1 MWGSVETDSP
11 DRNRLVSVVVPVF
24 NELDSLRPLV
34 VQVKEAL
41 DAGLV
46 FRWELVLVDDA
57 SSDGSGDLMDQLAL
71 EFSEIRT
78 FHFAGRSGQSAAL
91 EAGFHHSKGETV
103 ALLDAD
109 LQTHPGDLPMMI
121 EILDNEEVDAVI
133 GIRAERHDTAWKK
146 FSSRIAN
153 SVRNWLTH
161 EEIADTGCPIKVFRR
176 EAVLAVSL
184 FDGAHRFLPTLLKMK
199 GFRIRQVAVRHVRR
213 QWGSSKYGTLDR
225 AFRGL
230 YDALGVRWL
239 QKRNLRWR
247 LRKESGDS

>member
-1 MWGSVETDSP
+1 MQDCVDTDTP
-11 DRNRLVSVVVPVF
+11 KANRLVSVVVPVF

-34 VQVKEAL
+34 EQVKEAL
-41 DAGLV
+41 DGGGT

-91 EAGFHHSKGETV
+91 EAGFQNSRGEML

-121 EILDNEEVDAVI
+121 EIMDDHDVDAVI
-133 GIRAERHDTAWKK
+133 GIRTERHDTAWKK
-146 FSSRIAN
+146 ISSKIAN
-153 SVRNWLTH
+153 GVRNWLTH

-176 EAVLAVSL
+176 EAILAIGL

-199 GFRIRQVAVRHVRR
+199 GFRVHQVQVRHVRR

-239 QKRNLRWR
+239 QNRNLRWNFR
-247 LRKESGDS
+247 EDENGS